1 MVKNSFAKKATEL
14 CSRLTANDKISL
26 ICTHQLPLSI
36 EGMNE
41 FYVGTEVARG
51 FVGRKPEHFSTV
63 FPQPIGLAGTFDKA
77 LMAELGEIAG
87 SESRAYY
94 NSDNLL
100 SPCLWGP
107 TVDMERDPRW
117 GRTEEGYGEDVCLA
131 GEMTRAYTEAMA
143 GDNGE
148 YLKSIPTL
156 KHFCANNNERD
167 RDRCNSDIPLR
178 LKYEYYYAAF
188 MYAVKYGG
196 AKSVMTSYNEIN
208 GIPALCNPDLEDIL
222 KKKWGLWFAVTDG
235 CDFSYTITAHRY
247 GSNHAEVL
255 AESLKSGC
263 DVFNDSVTLI
273 HKAAEIALEK
283 GLLTMEELDR
293 AVCNVLYAR
302 LKLGQL
308 SSDCPYNEITL
319 DVLNDK
325 KSAETNLRAAKEQMV
340 LLKNNGIL
348 PLSRKTG
355 KIAVV
360 GAIAKE
366 NFRDWYTGYFRD
378 AVSPYEGIRREFSD
392 STVLCDDLWDIVA
405 VKASNGRYLS
415 AHDDSTILA
424 DSHEISENCLF
435 KLLDWGEGWK
445 NLLSVKYGR
454 YAAYKDG
461 ILKLNNSYIY
471 DWFTNET
478 FNLHHVDRDNYIIED
493 FLLHRRLIHEE
504 NGRLSFLDNIPVLP
518 ENKFTVETV
527 SSGIERGR
535 KLAAECD
542 AVICCVGNN
551 PVQSAK
557 ECHDRTT
564 LELGQQEDMV
574 REIFSINKN
583 TIMAIISSYP
593 YSVNYSAENLPA
605 ILYSTHTGA
614 TLGTA
619 LAETIS
625 GKNSPAGRL
634 AMTWYKSILDLPDIM
649 EYDIEK
655 SGMTYMYF
663 RGTPLFPFGYGLSYA
678 EFEYRNLN
686 ISANTDGSL
695 SASVSVA
702 NVSDTD
708 SDEVVQLYFTMK
720 NSCVSRPLK
729 KLCAFERVH
738 IKAHEEITV
747 NLTVRADILQIYDL
761 RREDFITEDGLYT
774 FMAGSSSTNLPLCA
788 ELKING
794 EALAM
799 RKKIFSACTCDRS
812 CEIKIAWSRRL
823 KQHYIHVDGWSGTA
837 VYGGIDLNCVTALKI
852 KVSSVYDDRLLY
864 VNIGGKSCKID
875 ISPSL
880 SCDDFKEYTIPVDNC
895 NTDVITITMGGGVSL
910 LDIETIT

>member
-1 MVKNSFAKKATEL
+1 MINDKFAKKAAEI

-36 EGMNE
+36 DGLGE

-87 SESRAYY
+87 NESRAYF
-94 NSDNLL
+94 NSDSLL

-131 GEMTRAYTEAMA
+131 GEMTRAYTETMA

-148 YLKSIPTL
+148 YIKTIPTL
-156 KHFCANNNERD
+156 KHFCANNNEHD

-208 GIPALCNPDLEDIL
+208 GVPALCNPDLEEIL

-235 CDFSYTITAHRY
+235 CDFSQTVTAHRY
-247 GSNHAEVL
+247 GNNHAEIL

-263 DVFNDSVTLI
+263 DILNDSVTLI
-273 HKAAEIALEK
+273 HNAAESALEN

-293 AVCNVLYAR
+293 AVYNVLYAR

-308 SSDCPYNEITL
+308 SSDCPYNNITL

-325 KSAETNLRAAKEQMV
+325 KSAKINLRAAKEQMV

-348 PLSRKTG
+348 PLSKKTG

-360 GAIAKE
+360 GPIANE

-378 AVSPYEGIRREFSD
+378 AVSPCEGIRREFSD
-392 STVLCDDLWDIVA
+392 STVICDDLWDIIA
-405 VKASNGRYLS
+405 VRTSNGRYLS
-415 AHDDSTILA
+415 AHEDGTILA
-424 DSHEISENCLF
+424 DAVEISENCLF
-435 KLLDWGEGWK
+435 KLIDWGEGWK

-471 DWFTNET
+471 DWFTGET
-478 FNLHHVDRDNYIIED
+478 FNLHHIDGDNYIIED
-493 FLLHRRLIHEE
+493 YLLHRRLIHDG
-504 NGRLSFLDNIPVLP
+504 NSRLSFLDNLPVIP
-518 ENKFTVETV
+518 ENSFTIEVI
-527 SSGIERGR
+527 SSGVDRGK

-551 PVQSAK
+551 PIQGAK
-557 ECHDRTT
+557 ECYDRTT

-574 REIFSINKN
+574 KEIFSINKN
-583 TIMAIISSYP
+583 TIMTIISSFP
-593 YSVNYSAENLPA
+593 YSVNYSAENIPA

-619 LAETIS
+619 LAETLS
-625 GKNSPAGRL
+625 GKYSPAGRL
-634 AMTWYKSILDLPDIM
+634 AMTWYKSVLDLPDIM

-678 EFEYRNLN
+678 DFRYKNLD
-686 ISANTDGSL
+686 ISANTNGSL
-695 SASVSVA
+695 TATVRVE

-708 SDEVVQLYFTMK
+708 SDEVVQLYFTVE
-720 NSCVSRPLK
+720 NSRVSRPLK

-738 IKAHEEITV
+738 IKAHTEITI

-761 RREDFITEDGLYT
+761 HREDFITEDGLYK
-774 FMAGSSSTNLPLCA
+774 FMAGSSSANLPLCA

-794 EALAM
+794 DTLAM
-799 RKKIFSACTCDRS
+799 RKKTFSACTCDKS
-812 CEIKIAWSRRL
+812 SGIKISWSRKL
-823 KQHYIHVDGWSGTA
+823 KSHYIHVDGWSGTA
-837 VYGGIDLNCVTALKI
+837 VYGGIDIKNVSALKI
-852 KVSSVYDDRLLY
+852 RASSVFDDRDIY
-864 VNIGGKSCKID
+864 VNISKKVYKTVIAA
-875 ISPSL
+875 SL
-880 SCDDFKEYTIPVDNC
+880 SCDDFKEYTIPVDSC
-895 NTDVITITMGGGVSL
+895 ATDVITVTMGGGISL
-910 LDIETIT
+910 LDIETIM